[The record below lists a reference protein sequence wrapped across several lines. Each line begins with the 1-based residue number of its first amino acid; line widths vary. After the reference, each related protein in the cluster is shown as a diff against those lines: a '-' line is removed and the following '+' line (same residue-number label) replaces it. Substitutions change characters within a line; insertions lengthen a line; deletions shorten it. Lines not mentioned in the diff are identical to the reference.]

1 MGAVAQGHVLDEFED
16 RFKRTCGGVNT
27 FEMKAIGA
35 KELRI
40 MEPGNFKTV
49 SSPKSKDYH
58 HSAAKKSAFACFGP
72 GILASDGE
80 EWETSRAMLRPSFHR
95 FEIRDLSTLEKHVGN
110 FITCLPKDGQVVD

>member
-35 KELRI
+35 KELHI
-40 MEPGNFKTV
+40 MEPENFKTV

-58 HSAAKKSAFACFGP
+58 HSAAKKKVLLLALDLVFLPPMAKNGRPLEPCYGPAFIG
-72 GILASDGE
+72 SK
-80 EWETSRAMLRPSFHR
+80 
-95 FEIRDLSTLEKHVGN
+95 FEIYLLSKSMWVIL
-110 FITCLPKDGQVVD
+110 LPVFQRMDK